1 LVYENQCQHVEITRN
16 TNWFTILIL
25 IKKIWKLEKE
35 DIYMVDNM
43 GYEFDKYYTKFRLK
57 DKVWFIMNKYNNNKS
72 INIVVLRKE
81 KGFDENVLH
90 ENEILNNK
98 VNF

>member
-1 LVYENQCQHVEITRN
+1 
-16 TNWFTILIL
+16 
-25 IKKIWKLEKE
+25 
-35 DIYMVDNM
+35 MVDNM